1 MCTIEDYSCKLLN
14 YFGEV
19 VYVDENPFVIKS
31 EYLYKENNKL
41 KRKFEEK
48 IINLEELT
56 VNKKTT
62 DLISPECYD
71 YGLLQKIRKA
81 DKIEFYF
88 KPKNLFQYFFKS
100 KKPLFDYLNSIN
112 KEEFYLLTTPILA
125 KKIKSK
131 VNLEIKEVECFDE
144 FINDVLDNQ
153 IIIFKKSAKVY
164 LMNKI
169 KECEDCDRLL
179 NVYCG
184 LELEDFIVINLI

>member
-1 MCTIEDYSCKLLN
+1 MCSIEYYSCKLLN
-14 YFGEV
+14 YFDEV

-31 EYLYKENNKL
+31 EYLYKENGKL

-62 DLISPECYD
+62 DLMSPECCD
-71 YGLLQKIRKA
+71 YSLLQKIRKA

-88 KPKNLFQYFFKS
+88 KPKNIFQYFFKS

-112 KEEFYLLTTPILA
+112 KEEFYLLTTPLLA
-125 KKIKSK
+125 EKIKNK
-131 VNLEIKEVECFDE
+131 VNLEIKEIDCFDE

-153 IIIFKKSAKVY
+153 LILFKKSAKVY
-164 LMNKI
+164 IMNEI
-169 KECEDCDRLL
+169 KECEHFDQLV

-184 LELEDFIVINLI
+184 LELEDFKVINLT